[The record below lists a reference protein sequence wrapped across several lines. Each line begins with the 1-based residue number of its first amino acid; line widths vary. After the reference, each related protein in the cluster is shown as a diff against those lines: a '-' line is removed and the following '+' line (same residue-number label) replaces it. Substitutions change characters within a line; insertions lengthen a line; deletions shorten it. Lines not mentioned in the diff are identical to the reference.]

1 MRGLCFFPIRS
12 TNGESKGIS
21 AKPSGSIRRI
31 PIVTLQ
37 VNAECPIPEDMKR
50 TVQVNVKMTE
60 EDFKLLRTASEKK
73 WPDAVMTNSGI
84 VLALARI
91 AAKEILGKGKK

>member
-1 MRGLCFFPIRS
+1 MFDTRG
-12 TNGESKGIS
+12 
-21 AKPSGSIRRI
+21 
-31 PIVTLQ
+31 
-37 VNAECPIPEDMKR
+37 MKR

-60 EDFKLLRTASEKK
+60 EDFALLRKASEKR

-91 AAKEILGKGKK
+91 AARETLQKKSRQR

>member
-1 MRGLCFFPIRS
+1 
-12 TNGESKGIS
+12 
-21 AKPSGSIRRI
+21 
-31 PIVTLQ
+31 
-37 VNAECPIPEDMKR
+37 MKR

-60 EDFKLLRTASEKK
+60 ADFHLLQKAAEKR

-91 AAKEILGKGKK
+91 AARDTIGKGKRQG

>member
-1 MRGLCFFPIRS
+1 MHDTG
-12 TNGESKGIS
+12 G
-21 AKPSGSIRRI
+21 
-31 PIVTLQ
+31 
-37 VNAECPIPEDMKR
+37 MKR

-60 EDFKLLRTASEKK
+60 ADFSMLRKAAEKR

-91 AAKEILGKGKK
+91 AAKATFTKPKARK